1 MKGSGIIKN
10 SKKTINCQINIDK
23 YKSKDYNV
31 SNIEIFTFKDYKK
44 VIKILKKYNKY
55 IEQEENTEDN
65 VSDNDADYVISE
77 KVNNSHDKIFRSIL
91 DRKKDACYII
101 NKALNFKI
109 TENEIEKY
117 NSSFV
122 TRHLENRESDIV
134 YKLKN
139 DEVYFIIEHQTK
151 IDYTMP
157 LRMLE
162 YKIEVMRSATRGK
175 NINNKNAK
183 VPLVIPIV
191 LYTGHKKWDA
201 KLNLAE
207 IQPEYRGDIK
217 DYIGYNLI
225 DVNNYTDKEL
235 LQSEAFI
242 AKAMLIEKTMD
253 VREFIEIV
261 HKINHNIKTEEDK
274 ELLENI
280 IRFDYGCKLGD
291 ELTEKLIKDLKG
303 DGGMLASAEMVWK
316 EFDGYFIRG
325 RKQGRIEGRIEGK
338 REGKRENML
347 EVAKTMLEENFSISQ
362 IAKITKLTED
372 EIKNI
377 K

>member
-1 MKGSGIIKN
+1 MKGSGSIENFK
-10 SKKTINCQINIDK
+10 INCQINIDK
-23 YKSKDYNV
+23 YKNKDYNV
-31 SNIEIFTFKDYKK
+31 SDIEIFTFEDYKN

-55 IEQEENTEDN
+55 LEPEEKTEEIL
-65 VSDNDADYVISE
+65 SDYEAEYVISE
-77 KVNNSHDKIFRSIL
+77 RINNSHDKIFRSIL

-101 NKALNFKI
+101 NKALNINI
-109 TENEIEKY
+109 TENDIEKY
-117 NSSFV
+117 NSSFI

-134 YKLKN
+134 YRLKN
-139 DEVYFIIEHQTK
+139 DEVFFLIEHQTK

-183 VPLVIPIV
+183 IPIVVPIV
-191 LYTGHKKWDA
+191 LYTGHKKWNA

-207 IQPEYRGDIK
+207 IQTEFREDVK
-217 DYIGYNLI
+217 DYIRYNLI
-225 DVNNYTDKEL
+225 DVNNYTEEEL
-235 LQSEAFI
+235 LQIDTFVT
-242 AKAMLIEKTMD
+242 KAMLIEKTID
-253 VREFIEIV
+253 VRTLIEVV
-261 HKINHNIKTEEDK
+261 HKINQKIKTEDDK

-280 IRFDYGCKLGD
+280 IRFDYGCKLGN
-291 ELTEKLIKDLKG
+291 ELTEKLIKDIKE
-303 DGGMLASAEMVWK
+303 GGNMLASAEMVWK

-325 RKQGRIEGRIEGK
+325 RKQGRLEGK

-347 EVAKTMLEENFSISQ
+347 EIAKTMLEENFSISQ

-372 EIKNI
+372 EIRKI

>member
-1 MKGSGIIKN
+1 MKGSGSIENLKN
-10 SKKTINCQINIDK
+10 KINCKINIDK
-23 YKSKDYNV
+23 YKNRVYNV
-31 SNIEIFTFKDYKK
+31 SNIEIFTFEDYKK

-55 IEQEENTEDN
+55 IEQEESTEDIL
-65 VSDNDADYVISE
+65 SDNSAEYVISE
-77 KVNNSHDKIFRSIL
+77 KINNLHDKIFRSIL

-101 NKALNFKI
+101 NKALNFNI
-109 TENEIEKY
+109 TENDIEKY
-117 NSSFV
+117 NSSFI

-134 YKLKN
+134 YRLKN

-183 VPLVIPIV
+183 VPIVVPIV
-191 LYTGHKKWDA
+191 LYTGHKKWNA

-207 IQPEYRGDIK
+207 IQTDFREEVK

-225 DVNNYTDKEL
+225 NVNDYTDEEL
-235 LQSEAFI
+235 LQNDTFVT
-242 AKAMLIEKTMD
+242 KAMLIEKTMD
-253 VREFIEIV
+253 VRKLIEVI
-261 HKINHNIKTEEDK
+261 HKINQNIKTEEDK

-280 IRFDYGCKLGD
+280 IRFDYGCKLGS
-291 ELTEKLIKDLKG
+291 ELTERLVKDLKG
-303 DGGMLASAEMVWK
+303 DDGMLASAEMVWK

-325 RKQGRIEGRIEGK
+325 RRQGK
-338 REGKRENML
+338 RETMIEIAKRML
-347 EVAKTMLEENFSISQ
+347 EKNMAIDTISEL
-362 IAKITKLTED
+362 TKLDEK
-372 EIKNI
+372 EIK
-377 K
+377 KLKL